1 MGGTKVPVVHA
12 SIDVQTKRLALKMA
26 VLGGITL
33 AAIVG
38 IAIFLIT
45 YMK

>member
-1 MGGTKVPVVHA
+1 MPVMHA
-12 SIDVQTKRLALKMA
+12 SRNVQTRRLALKMA
-26 VLGGITL
+26 ILGGITL

-45 YMK
+45 YMN